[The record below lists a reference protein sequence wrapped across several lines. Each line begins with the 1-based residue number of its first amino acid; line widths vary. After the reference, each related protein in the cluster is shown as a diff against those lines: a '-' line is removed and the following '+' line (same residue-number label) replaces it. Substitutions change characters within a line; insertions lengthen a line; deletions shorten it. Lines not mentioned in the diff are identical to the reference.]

1 MCSFYDRDVSLR
13 LSAALNIRRC
23 AVGPGPRPTEL
34 CIRDGR
40 PAMPKPGRP
49 GQEWTPP
56 SGSDPEAVTQ
66 VARVDTGDA
75 IEQLQLPV
83 SSPHS
88 SLVTVTLRSPMGLV
102 LEESAPACVQVAEV
116 VPGGAAATAQV
127 RVGDRVRAVTAAT
140 MQMTYPTANLLL
152 GGVGRPRLKRV
163 ALPATG
169 RSLAWVSGALRS
181 NADLEGGQATLV
193 LERAGGA
200 ELQLQQRGQG
210 RAQGLREAEAEGADK
225 DAGGSIFDPSLFE

>member
-1 MCSFYDRDVSLR
+1 MKIRSLR
-13 LSAALNIRRC
+13 PASTSIGSSQLVRLATRTCR
-23 AVGPGPRPTEL
+23 PRPHQRHVCL
-34 CIRDGR
+34 AS
-40 PAMPKPGRP
+40 PA
-49 GQEWTPP
+49 P
-56 SGSDPEAVTQ
+56 SGSDPEVVTQ

-140 MQMTYPTANLLL
+140 MQMTYPTVNLLL

-193 LERAGGA
+193 LERSGGA
-200 ELQLQQRGQG
+200 EQQQQQQGGQG
-210 RAQGLREAEAEGADK
+210 QAQGEREAKAEGAGK
-225 DAGGSIFDPSLFE
+225 DAGGSIFDPSLF